1 MGVKSLFS
9 NAAYNFLVVSELHR
23 FCCKAESKLQRL
35 RAIHNRPG
43 GFMTMRG
50 LEPLMSIK
58 IHIFALS
65 SDGP

>member
-35 RAIHNRPG
+35 RAIHNVA
-43 GFMTMRG
+43 
-50 LEPLMSIK
+50 
-58 IHIFALS
+58 ALHGQRTGAVKPNQNYK
-65 SDGP
+65 D

>member
-35 RAIHNRPG
+35 RAIHNPH
-43 GFMTMRG
+43 MND
-50 LEPLMSIK
+50 
-58 IHIFALS
+58 S
-65 SDGP
+65 SVEIAVKPNQNYKD

>member
-35 RAIHNRPG
+35 RAIHNRRCVDSEQEKAVKPNQNY
-43 GFMTMRG
+43 
-50 LEPLMSIK
+50 K
-58 IHIFALS
+58 
-65 SDGP
+65 D